1 MLQAGLAVLI
11 ASLTITSLADYIH
24 GSTACVC
31 AASAATGGRNAPV
44 GLAVLIARLT
54 ITSLADYIAAWLDSL
69 HVCRKR
75 GHRRQECSKQGSLFS
90 SPV

>member
-11 ASLTITSLADYIH
+11 ASLT
-24 GSTACVC
+24 V
-31 AASAATGGRNAPV
+31 
-44 GLAVLIARLT
+44 
-54 ITSLADYIAAWLDSL
+54 TSLADYIAAWLNSL
-69 HVCRKR
+69 RVCRKR